1 MIDCS
6 VTASCPLTNMIP
18 KPAGKALA
26 RVLSTVKRQ
35 ENMNVETVRGHGG
48 TGKKSGSWRY
58 KMALP
63 PIELNFHHDFNLFCA
78 NFPPAWSHYHWGRF
92 GSGGQANARH
102 CFVDDYRLEHLWR
115 RPGQGLL
122 KAIEA
127 DIITAPDFTIEE
139 SFPAELVQYQV
150 WRSRVLAAYWQ
161 EYDVHVIPALQWG
174 SPESFPI
181 CARGIRKGSVVAV
194 RGPQRG
200 SEPAWAAGAAYMQEA
215 IQPQLVLH
223 FGNELKIWDNAI
235 YLPLRTTKKLLST
248 DGCTKSGTGKL

>member
-1 MIDCS
+1 MNAD
-6 VTASCPLTNMIP
+6 
-18 KPAGKALA
+18 
-26 RVLSTVKRQ
+26 TVK
-35 ENMNVETVRGHGG
+35 NHGG
-48 TGKKSGSWRY
+48 IGKKPGNWRY

-63 PIELNFHHDFNLFCA
+63 PIDLQFHHDFDLFCI
-78 NFPPAWSHYHWGRF
+78 NLLPWSEYKWGRL

-115 RPGQGLL
+115 RPGQGLV
-122 KAIEA
+122 KAIDA

-161 EYDVHVIPALQWG
+161 EYGVIVIPALQWG
-174 SPESFPI
+174 CPESFPI

-200 SEPAWAAGAAYMQEA
+200 SESAWAAGAAYMQDA

-223 FGNELKIWDNAI
+223 FGNKMEIWDKAI
-235 YLPLRTTKKLLST
+235 YLPLRTTKAFSA
-248 DGCTKSGTGKL
+248 DGCTN